1 MFDLMPV
8 QDKAEISA
16 DKRSL
21 VRVGL
26 LKKEIAKMRM
36 RVSKYLKGE
45 LAGRK
50 KLKQARVRL
59 VRDEGRLSEQHKNVA
74 KLLKDANQFADE
86 AESSLKKS
94 QVLRLNSESTTEDSD
109 TASAAADFQDAGKQK
124 RLSSTMTRKALDYRS
139 RARLGQEYVQMLT
152 TIVAK
157 DKKAKVADKSQVS
170 NVRQCFA
177 GAWRS

>member
-1 MFDLMPV
+1 M
-8 QDKAEISA
+8 
-16 DKRSL
+16 

-26 LKKEIAKMRM
+26 LKKEIAKVRM
-36 RVSKYLKGE
+36 RVSKDLKGE
-45 LAGRK
+45 LAGKK
-50 KLKQARVRL
+50 KLNQARVRL
-59 VRDEGRLSEQHKNVA
+59 VRDDGRLSDQTNNVG
-74 KLLKDANQFADE
+74 KLLKDANRFADD
-86 AESSLKKS
+86 AETSLKKS

-152 TIVAK
+152 KMVAK

-170 NVRQCFA
+170 ITCQCLA
-177 GAWRS
+177 STSRS